1 MKELQMEEEDDSRER
16 EGEERE
22 KEKRKKSVERIMN
35 IWWGEENREQ
45 AKGISQFLPFTH

>member
-16 EGEERE
+16 EGE

>member
-1 MKELQMEEEDDSRER
+1 MKELQMEEDDSRER
-16 EGEERE
+16 EGE

-35 IWWGEENREQ
+35 IWWREENREQ